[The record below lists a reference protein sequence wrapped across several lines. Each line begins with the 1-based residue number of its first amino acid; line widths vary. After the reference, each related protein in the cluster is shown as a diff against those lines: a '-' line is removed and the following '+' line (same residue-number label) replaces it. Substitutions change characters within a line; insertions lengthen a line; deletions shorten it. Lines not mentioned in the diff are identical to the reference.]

1 MKKTLYIT
9 CCLAAAYINAQ
20 VSIGGNQSVNGSS
33 TILDFAG
40 STGTEISADAETAND
55 KGIILP
61 AVAKSPT
68 YAVVSP
74 TTNHPN
80 NGTFIFDVDTKMV
93 RMFENG
99 AWVNLSDAAG
109 NATKILSNVSDEKG
123 SGVIIGAKTTAANG
137 VLVLEAPDKAMI
149 LPHIKN
155 PHTTVK
161 SPYPGMMC
169 YDTVSNSLA
178 VFDGARWNYWK

>member
-1 MKKTLYIT
+1 MKKILYIAL
-9 CCLAAAYINAQ
+9 CLATGYINAQ

-40 STGTEISADAETAND
+40 NTGAETSADAETSND

-74 TTNHPN
+74 ATNHPN
-80 NGTFIFDVDTKMV
+80 NGTFIFDIDTKMV

-109 NATKILSNVSDEKG
+109 NATKILSNASDEKG
-123 SGVIIGAKTTAANG
+123 TGAIIGATSTAAKG
-137 VLVLEAPDKAMI
+137 ILVLEAADKAMI

-155 PHTTVK
+155 PHTAVK